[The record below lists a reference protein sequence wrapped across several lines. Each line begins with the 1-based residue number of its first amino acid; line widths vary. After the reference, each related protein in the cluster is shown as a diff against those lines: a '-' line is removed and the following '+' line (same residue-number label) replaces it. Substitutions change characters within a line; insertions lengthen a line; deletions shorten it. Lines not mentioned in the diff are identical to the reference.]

1 MISNELEIEPWRT
14 RLQQRGRVQVRD
26 FLQASAA
33 ERIRECLEHEV
44 PWEVSQRADLAL
56 EGPLPAPREDD
67 ELLRAAYARARDGF
81 EFVFD
86 RYRMVEALR
95 DGRDPG
101 LLLHVVLEFLNS
113 PQFIAFT
120 HELTGDTRIR
130 MVSAMAARYRHGHF
144 LNMHNDSAKDEDRAF
159 AYVINLGRGW
169 RADWG
174 GQLQFFGEG
183 GDVVETFVPHWN
195 SLSLFRVPQMHQ
207 VGLVTPWARDDRYS
221 IAGWF
226 RR

>member
-1 MISNELEIEPWRT
+1 MISNELEIEPWRG
-14 RLQQRGRVQVRD
+14 RLLQRGRVQIRD
-26 FLQASAA
+26 FLQGSAA
-33 ERIRECLEHEV
+33 ERIRECLERDV
-44 PWEVSQRADLAL
+44 PWEVSQRADLSLDA
-56 EGPLPAPREDD
+56 PVPAPGHDG
-67 ELLRAAYARARDGF
+67 ELLRAAYARARTGF

-113 PQFIAFT
+113 PQFIEFT

-144 LNMHNDSAKDEDRAF
+144 LNMHNDSAHDEDRAF

-169 RADWG
+169 QPHWG
-174 GQLQFFGEG
+174 GQLQFVDEG
-183 GDVVETFVPHWN
+183 ADVVETFVPHWN
-195 SLSLFRVPQMHQ
+195 SLSLFKVPQMHQ
-207 VGLVTPWARDDRYS
+207 VTLVAPWARDDRYS

>member
-14 RLQQRGRVQVRD
+14 RLSQRGRVQIPG
-26 FLQASAA
+26 FLQDSAA
-33 ERIRECLEHEV
+33 ERIRGCLENEV

-56 EGPLPAPREDD
+56 EGPPPAPGEDD
-67 ELLRAAYARARDGF
+67 DLLRAAYVRARESF

-113 PQFIAFT
+113 AQFIAFT
-120 HELTGDTRIR
+120 HELTGDRRIR
-130 MVSAMAARYRHGHF
+130 MVSAMAARYRPGHF
-144 LNMHNDSAKDEDRAF
+144 LNVHNDSAKDEDRAF
-159 AYVINLGRGW
+159 AYVINLGRDW
-169 RADWG
+169 QPHWG
-174 GQLQFFGEG
+174 GQLQFLDERG
-183 GDVVETFVPHWN
+183 GIVDTFVPHWN

-207 VGLVTPWARDDRYS
+207 VTLVSPWARDDRYS

>member
-1 MISNELEIEPWRT
+1 MIDNELDWAPSRRQLHAT
-14 RLQQRGRVQVRD
+14 GRVQVRD
-26 FLQASAA
+26 FLQGSAA
-33 ERIRECLEHEV
+33 ERIRECLEREV

-56 EGPLPAPREDD
+56 DGPVPAPREDG
-67 ELLRAAYARARDGF
+67 ELLRAAYARAREGF

-101 LLLHVVLEFLNS
+101 LLLHVVLDFLNS

-120 HELTGDTRIR
+120 HELTGDNRIR
-130 MVSAMAARYRHGHF
+130 MVSAMAARYRPGHF

-169 RADWG
+169 QADWG

-183 GDVVETFVPHWN
+183 GDIVETFVPHWN

-207 VGLVTPWARDDRYS
+207 VTLVSPWARDDRYS